1 MFSLIISIVSIALVV
16 ALVAATMYHGGDT
29 LTQGR
34 DRAEAAELV
43 SGAQQVSG
51 AASMHLALVGTE
63 PADVAA
69 LVTAQYL
76 TSAPAG
82 LTLNPATDTVTATVA
97 SEGTCQALRDDA
109 SAIYTCGGADAAG
122 LDVGTAPFTFTFS
135 Y

>member
-34 DRAEAAELV
+34 DRAEGAELV

-51 AASMHLALVGTE
+51 AASMHLALVGVE
-63 PADVAA
+63 PADVAE
-69 LVTAQYL
+69 LVTDGYL
-76 TSAPAG
+76 SAAPAG
-82 LTLNPATDTVTATVA
+82 LTLNPATDTVTANVA
-97 SEGTCQALRDDA
+97 SQGTCEAIRGDG
-109 SAIYTCGGADAAG
+109 SNIYTCVDNADQVANPGG
-122 LDVGTAPFTFTFS
+122 VFTFS